1 MTNYYEEY
9 MPIITDEEEYLK
21 YYIDESTPIFD
32 KLNNIIKKGQ
42 PIQRQAL
49 LKNLIIYEKESLFKS
64 LMNFIINAIPVW
76 DIEIILCFP
85 KSLYEIITN
94 VDYIIDED
102 LFDTIFKRYPNALK
116 NS

>member
-1 MTNYYEEY
+1 MTNYYEEI
-9 MPIITDEEEYLK
+9 MPIIKDEDDYLK
-21 YYIDESTPIFD
+21 YYFDESTPIYD

-76 DIEIILCFP
+76 DIETIL
-85 KSLYEIITN
+85 
-94 VDYIIDED
+94 
-102 LFDTIFKRYPNALK
+102 
-116 NS
+116 